1 MERNVGEDGYFGE
14 KVADAYDKST
24 AALSTPEVIEPV
36 IDFLDA
42 YAGDRRAL
50 ELGIGTGRVA
60 LPLAHRG
67 VEVHGIELSRAMA
80 AKLREKPGG
89 DAIPVAIG
97 DFSTVTVAG
106 EFSLAYL
113 VFNTIM
119 NLTTQAA
126 QVQCFRNVAA
136 HLKPKGVFVVEVIVP
151 GLQRLAPGQVLQ
163 DFRVDDGVWGIDK
176 YDVVTQHLESHSF
189 RFSDGAVRHSFT
201 PFRYVWPSE
210 LDLMAQLAG
219 MQLHERWQDWHRTSF
234 TAESRSHVSVWK
246 RVQ

>member
-1 MERNVGEDGYFGE
+1 MERKVGEDGYFGE
-14 KVADAYDKST
+14 EVAEAYDKST

-42 YAGDRRAL
+42 YAEDRRAL

-89 DAIPVAIG
+89 DAIAVAIG
-97 DFSTVTVAG
+97 DFSTVKVAG
-106 EFSLAYL
+106 EFALAYL
-113 VFNTIM
+113 VFNTIR

-126 QVQCFRNVAA
+126 QVQCFRNVVA
-136 HLKPKGVFVVEVIVP
+136 HLKPNGVFVVEVVVP

-163 DFRVDDGVWGIDK
+163 DFRVDDCVWGIDK
-176 YDVVTQHLESHSF
+176 YDVATQHLESHSF
-189 RFSDGAVRHSFT
+189 RFSDGAVRHSFA